1 MCCAVHVLHVLHVLH
16 VHVLHVLYCA
26 VHVHVHVH
34 VLSESKP
41 GDLGSSV
48 RQKYC
53 LILVQV
59 FSLQFCIV

>member
-1 MCCAVHVLHVLHVLH
+1 MCCAVHVLHVLH